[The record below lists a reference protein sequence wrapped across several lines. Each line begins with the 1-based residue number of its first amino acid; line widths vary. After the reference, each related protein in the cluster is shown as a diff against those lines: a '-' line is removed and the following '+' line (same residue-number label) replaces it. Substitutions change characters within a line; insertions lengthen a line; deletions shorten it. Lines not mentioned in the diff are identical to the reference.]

1 MRTAYR
7 VHVACVIA
15 YCIEWSVSVH
25 AQDAVN
31 SVLVARGA
39 PPVPVEAV
47 FPRSQKAMA
56 ATLTDP
62 HIALETK
69 VQLLELIELRKW
81 PQELEDRYGNL
92 WQYAP
97 GKPPRIVR
105 SGLERAKELLT
116 KRVWGAN
123 TDPGSIRKA
132 WH

>member
-1 MRTAYR
+1 MRTAYWVR
-7 VHVACVIA
+7 FACVIA
-15 YCIEWSVSVH
+15 YCIDFFASWCVSAH

-31 SVLVARGA
+31 VVPVARRA

-47 FPRSQKAMA
+47 FPRSEKAMA
-56 ATLTDP
+56 GALADP

-69 VQLLELIELRKW
+69 LQLLELIELRKW

-105 SGLERAKELLT
+105 FGLERAKELLT
-116 KRVWGAN
+116 KHSGGA
-123 TDPGSIRKA
+123 
-132 WH
+132 H